1 MVTPKKTVLFVCT
14 HNSARSILAE
24 SLLRKKHGESFQ
36 IFSAGTNP
44 TTINPYV
51 VKILAKMEIDIS
63 NLKSKHVN
71 EFLGRTIDFV
81 ITVCDSAK
89 EDCPFFPGAKQY
101 LHKSFDDPSTFTGSD
116 EVILKEVQRVRD
128 EISKW
133 IEEEFVPIS

>member
-24 SLLRKKHGESFQ
+24 SLLRKKYGESFQ

-51 VKILAKMEIDIS
+51 AKILAKMGINTS

-89 EDCPFFPGAKQY
+89 EECPFFPGAKQY

-116 EVILKEVQRVRD
+116 EAILREVQRVRD

-133 IEEEFVPIS
+133 IEEE